1 MFYRLSA
8 GRTELATTVADLLAL
23 NSKSQGWMEA
33 LFARDN
39 SARKILRRLE
49 TLFTVA
55 RTAKVDVFAGGQAY
69 QIRWRF
75 LLKKLDQADRVRL
88 LTDYIGADKLDEY
101 DPSCL
106 SPANVTEFVECIDGD
121 EDGQPLGWISN
132 FLQKR
137 LQWTP
142 LTPPRLQGAELRA
155 VLSQLGEVHEVPL
168 GKNKNS
174 VAVLLKLAEVKK
186 FLGVEDLAEVFA
198 GVEGL
203 RQESGEKNGFIADV
217 DLYQQRVL
225 LAAIVNVGAI
235 HELPLHSLGFYNL
248 RGSRK
253 LYEVLSAQ
261 GFYERTGI
269 YWVWTGEKYEASY
282 GNSNT
287 KAAED
292 QYLEPG
298 IVTLENIVKIRGS
311 RFVFRFVG
319 NDYWGVNVP
328 ANHDENGGVV
338 VGFFEDL

>member
-8 GRTELATTVADLLAL
+8 VRTELATTVADLLAL

-39 SARKILRRLE
+39 SARKISGRLKA
-49 TLFTVA
+49 LFTAA
-55 RTAKVDVFAGGQAY
+55 RAAKVDVFAGDQAY
-69 QIRWRF
+69 QIGWRC

-137 LQWTP
+137 LNWIP
-142 LTPPRLQGAELRA
+142 LIPPRLQGTELRA
-155 VLSQLGEVHEVPL
+155 VLAQLGEVHEVPL

-174 VAVLLKLAEVKK
+174 VAVLLKLAEVKE
-186 FLGVEDLAEVFA
+186 FLNVKDLTEVFA
-198 GVEGL
+198 CVKGL
-203 RQESGEKNGFIADV
+203 RQESGEKNGFIMDV
-217 DLYQQRVL
+217 DLYQQRAL
-225 LAAIVNVGAI
+225 LAAIMAKEPRLKDVF
-235 HELPLHSLGFYNL
+235 GFYNL

-261 GFYERTGI
+261 GFYKRTGI
-269 YWVWTGEKYEASY
+269 YWVWTGEKHVP
-282 GNSNT
+282 NQ
-287 KAAED
+287 AED
-292 QYLEPG
+292 AYPQPEILTSDSIGE
-298 IVTLENIVKIRGS
+298 IRDS
-311 RFVFRFVG
+311 HFVVRGVDDEGWGGDHPSFPDVG
-319 NDYWGVNVP
+319 
-328 ANHDENGGVV
+328 GGVAF
-338 VGFFEDL
+338 GGRDWTP